1 MFRPADEHSM
11 RVKVKVIRVTTRLP
25 HFWLVCAGAQVHLH
39 PRLPSQPPSSHT
51 SHSRPGL
58 IVCWQ
63 HPRLAFAM
71 AVLPSQPAIEVSV
84 VCNGAAL
91 QEYEDDED
99 APNGT
104 VMTKYVEAVS
114 GAEFHVRW
122 TITKPWP
129 QYTIL
134 FELWLDQ
141 KYTDSE
147 FAQQKHFNDPS
158 YSSTIEGATSMING
172 QSFLHKFCFAALTVD
187 ENKAGQLE
195 KNIMQDIQKMGEI
208 TVKAY
213 FVKNLSPSA
222 TVDQA
227 LPNKIEQV
235 GKIPEKALKGRTLSH
250 QISLRAPQVRAPY
263 STCRC
268 DYVGR
273 KRKPFGTYT
282 FKYRSRDALKSL
294 LLIPRSPTP
303 VPLEDK
309 DVDALSPEELRELVR
324 RQRVRD
330 AASRTVK
337 QEAGVKRERPN
348 ERSSALP
355 DNTDDDELL
364 VVSTKR
370 RRETYP
376 TNTNKD
382 GMEEIDLT

>member
-1 MFRPADEHSM
+1 
-11 RVKVKVIRVTTRLP
+11 
-25 HFWLVCAGAQVHLH
+25 
-39 PRLPSQPPSSHT
+39 
-51 SHSRPGL
+51 
-58 IVCWQ
+58 
-63 HPRLAFAM
+63 M

-263 STCRC
+263 ST
-268 DYVGR
+268 Y
-273 KRKPFGTYT
+273 
-282 FKYRSRDALKSL
+282 ALKSL